1 MSNSRMGSGHCRW
14 LAPLLKEGL
23 SWAVFLL
30 WIALGALATA
40 IFGSVPVGWSWV
52 VEWPKAFGF
61 GLLGLTSVLASI
73 LALRNRRQAA
83 RLFLL
88 AAPVMAGCFAWWQRL
103 GRYDGT
109 FSFRKFTLVFAGTAA
124 LLIVPGLFWLATGRW
139 GWRPLITRREIPGV
153 SPRQPFILNLSL
165 FSFLIVVCAFG
176 SLCFPI
182 AEPDCGG
189 RPPVSVQTSPK
200 QAVFTGKVLWVARPP
215 FSELQYGA
223 LLRGERVYWGLPRWM
238 TGLVF
243 IRGYFRGTDAGR
255 EYFVDAYR
263 SEGALTRFL
272 PIVEHYPC
280 CHTVPISD
288 AEVDLRVLQDGT
300 SKSGARII
308 GRVYSFQS
316 DRPGERSV
324 PGVTVMVIGPAGSLS
339 TITDKSGIYD
349 FRDLPPGHYSI
360 RVGPNEHGWVD
371 LKPGVVS
378 GSDLWLP
385 HEQAVR

>member
-1 MSNSRMGSGHCRW
+1 MSNRRMGSDHFRW
-14 LAPLLKEGL
+14 LAPLLKEGV

-30 WIALGALATA
+30 WIALGAFATA
-40 IFGSVPVGWSWV
+40 IFASVPVGWSWV
-52 VEWPKAFGF
+52 VEWPRAFGF

-88 AAPVMAGCFAWWQRL
+88 TAPVMAGCFAWGQRL

-109 FSFRKFTLVFAGTAA
+109 FSFRKFTLVFAGTAV
-124 LLIVPGLFWLATGRW
+124 LLIAPGLFWLITGRW
-139 GWRPLITRREIPGV
+139 GWRPLITRREQPGV

-176 SLCFPI
+176 SLYFPI
-182 AEPDCGG
+182 YELDCGG
-189 RPPVSVQTSPK
+189 HPPVSVQTSPK
-200 QAVFTGKVLWVARPP
+200 QAVFTGKVLFVARPQ
-215 FSELQYGA
+215 FSELRYWA
-223 LLRGERVYWGLPRWM
+223 LLRVERVYWGLPRWM
-238 TGLVF
+238 TGIVF
-243 IRGYFRGTDAGR
+243 VRGYFRGTDAGQ

-280 CHTVPISD
+280 CHTMPISD

-300 SKSGARII
+300 SKSGTRII
-308 GRVYSFQS
+308 GRVYSFLS
-316 DRPGERSV
+316 DRPGERFV
-324 PGVTVMVIGPAGSLS
+324 PGVTVVVIGPAGSLS
-339 TITDKSGIYD
+339 TTTDKSGIYD
-349 FRDLPPGHYSI
+349 FRNLPPGYYSI
-360 RVGPNEHGWVD
+360 RVGLNEHGWVD
-371 LKPGVVS
+371 LKPGAVA

-385 HEQAVR
+385 SMQALR